1 MRDKRLQ
8 IGPYHLSSNVLLA
21 PMAGVTD
28 LPFRSLCRTMG
39 AGLVT
44 SEMITCDPSLRNSRK
59 SLQRQI
65 SRAEPEPRS
74 VQIAGGDAHML
85 ADAARYNV
93 DLGAQIIDINMGCPA
108 KKVCKKAAGSA
119 LMKDEALVADIL
131 NTVCKAVSVPV
142 TLKIRL
148 GWSKDQENAL
158 TIANIAEQAGI
169 QALAIHGRTR
179 ACKFSG
185 EVNYDAIAAIKQ
197 TLSIPV
203 IANGDIDSPEKA
215 ASVLKQTGAD
225 GIMIGRA
232 AQGQPWIF
240 QQTNHLLI
248 HGKNTSPPSL
258 KEQQAI
264 LLSHL
269 EHLHEFYGEFLGS
282 RIARKHV
289 AWYLQ
294 NAENQQVF
302 RAYFN
307 RLDNYPKQVQALH
320 QFFESQIQ
328 QKGKAA

>member
-1 MRDKRLQ
+1 MWDKLLQ
-8 IGPYHLSSNVLLA
+8 IGSYHLSSKALLA

-28 LPFRSLCRTMG
+28 LPFRSLCRKMG

-44 SEMITCDPSLRNSRK
+44 SEMITSDPSLRNSRK
-59 SLQRQI
+59 SLQRQV

-74 VQIAGGDAHML
+74 VQIAGGDADML

-93 DLGAQIIDINMGCPA
+93 ELGAQIIDINMGCPA

-119 LMKDEALVADIL
+119 LMKDEALAGKIL
-131 NTVCKAVSVPV
+131 DKVCHAVNVPV

-148 GWSKDQENAL
+148 GWSKDQQNAL
-158 TIANIAEQAGI
+158 TIARIAEQAGV
-169 QALAIHGRTR
+169 QALTVHGRSR

-185 EVNYDAIAAIKQ
+185 EVDYDAITMIKQ
-197 TLSIPV
+197 SLSIPV
-203 IANGDIDSPEKA
+203 IANGDIDSAEKA
-215 ASVLKQTGAD
+215 VKILKQTGAD

-240 QQTNHLLI
+240 QQINHLLI
-248 HGKNTSPPSL
+248 HGKNIPAPSL
-258 KEQQAI
+258 EEQQTI

-269 EHLHEFYGEFLGS
+269 KHLHDFYGEFLGS

-294 NAENQQVF
+294 GADNQQVF

-307 RLDNYPKQVQALH
+307 RLDNYSKQIQALH
-320 QFFESQIQ
+320 QFFDLQIQ
-328 QKGKAA
+328 QEGKAA